1 MKINYDNINIPDE
14 NLNKVVSE
22 SLETV
27 KNSIPEAV
35 FATSQAVVP
44 LLWPLLPF

>member
-27 KNSIPEAV
+27 KKLHTRSCLRRCCPSDRHQY
-35 FATSQAVVP
+35 F
-44 LLWPLLPF
+44 